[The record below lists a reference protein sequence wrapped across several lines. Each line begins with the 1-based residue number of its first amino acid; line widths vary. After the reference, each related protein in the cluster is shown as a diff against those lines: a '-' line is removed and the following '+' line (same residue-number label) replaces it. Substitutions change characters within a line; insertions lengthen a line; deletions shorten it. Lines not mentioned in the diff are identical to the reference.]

1 MSEPVHLISW
11 DSREESEVHCGD
23 GLSRWPN
30 TKIVGDVTCGEC
42 LRLAEADAAATLRA
56 VTERQRQL
64 GNLARP
70 KDWNACPYESHA
82 NDCDCRGMGGDR

>member
-1 MSEPVHLISW
+1 MTTHLR
-11 DSREESEVHCGD
+11 DEECGVGSPYCNEFRAGD
-23 GLSRWPN
+23 GIDGAISN
-30 TKIVGDVTCGEC
+30 CDCQAC
-42 LRLAEADAAATLRA
+42 LRLALADFGERVALIKT
-56 VTERQRQL
+56 RQRIL